1 MMSRMC
7 KLLSMAA
14 MVLSG
19 RGLMAQTTV
28 SDELRVGII
37 GLDTSHVVAF
47 TQAINN
53 PQATGDVAALRVVAG
68 FPGGTDIP
76 PSRDRVLKF
85 TEQLRQQ
92 GIRIVDSIP
101 ELLQQVDVVLLESV
115 DGRPHRQQAQ
125 LVIETG
131 KPLFIDKPVAGSLAD
146 AIAIYDMA
154 RQHNVPCFSS
164 SSLRFAPEIIRYRQ
178 PDLAA
183 QVKGCST
190 WGPCTIQPPMPD
202 LFFYGVHGVETLF
215 TIMGTGCHTVT
226 RIGTA
231 DTDLVVGVWQ
241 DGRIGS
247 FRGIRSGK
255 AKFGATVF
263 ETGQLAHVEWTGGY
277 QPLVEQIAR
286 FFRTGQPPVSAEETL
301 ELFAF
306 MEAADES
313 LRQGSVPVTLESV
326 LAQGA
331 GSGRQGGRVNR
342 GRVNSHVFRPVHPS
356 LASIHRPDAH
366 PAKDP
371 PAAGPCLPTHSVSR
385 GIAS

>member
-1 MMSRMC
+1 
-7 KLLSMAA
+7 MARTLTLIGLGA

-19 RGLMAQTTV
+19 RCLTAQTT
-28 SDELRVGII
+28 DADKLRVGII
-37 GLDTSHVVAF
+37 GLDTSHVMAF

-53 PQATGDVAALRVVAG
+53 PQAAGDVAALQVVAG

-76 PSRDRVLKF
+76 ASRDRVEQY

-125 LVIETG
+125 QVIEAG

-146 AIAIYDMA
+146 AVAIYDLA
-154 RQHNVPCFSS
+154 RQHQVPCFSS
-164 SSLRFAPEIIRYRQ
+164 SSLRFGPQIIRYRQ
-178 PDLAA
+178 PERAA

-190 WGPCTIQPPMPD
+190 WGPCSIQPPMPD
-202 LFFYGVHGVETLF
+202 LFYYGVHGVEMLF
-215 TIMGTGCHTVT
+215 TIMGTGCRTVT
-226 RIGTA
+226 RTGSA

-255 AKFGATVF
+255 AQFGAMVY
-263 ETGQLAHVEWTGGY
+263 EDDQIVQVEWTDGY
-277 QPLVEQIAR
+277 QPLIDQIAH

-313 LRQGSVPVTLESV
+313 SRQGGGPVTLESV
-326 LAQGA
+326 MTRAREAAGA
-331 GSGRQGGRVNR
+331 G
-342 GRVNSHVFRPVHPS
+342 
-356 LASIHRPDAH
+356 H
-366 PAKDP
+366 PAE
-371 PAAGPCLPTHSVSR
+371 ATN
-385 GIAS
+385 